1 MANKLGY
8 KIDWVSLY
16 WCGGN
21 KKSPDHS
28 LTVTPVSLIVA
39 CCMAMA
45 FWDNY
50 FNMLL
55 FGGYF
60 WLSSVNQKISS
71 SYPFS
76 FRWTIKFSVILLK
89 HHLLYVY
96 TCTKLKYRLNVCD
109 IVSDNIY
116 MPLIKDVFLIGLDSC
131 EKALIKHLLILP
143 TLNCWWSCWIL
154 AEIIS
159 ATNMTDERVKMAW
172 SSLLAL
178 FNRGWIWPWTWN
190 RLEDK
195 VITESSPQRCRSHR
209 CSLRF

>member
-1 MANKLGY
+1 MLFCLSIICCMYIHVANLS
-8 KIDWVSLY
+8 IDW
-16 WCGGN
+16 
-21 KKSPDHS
+21 
-28 LTVTPVSLIVA
+28 
-39 CCMAMA
+39 M
-45 FWDNY
+45 
-50 FNMLL
+50 
-55 FGGYF
+55 
-60 WLSSVNQKISS
+60 
-71 SYPFS
+71 
-76 FRWTIKFSVILLK
+76 SVILSVIIFTC
-89 HHLLYVY
+89 HLL
-96 TCTKLKYRLNVCD
+96 K
-109 IVSDNIY
+109 
-116 MPLIKDVFLIGLDSC
+116 MFLIGLDSC

-195 VITESSPQRCRSHR
+195 VITESSPPLYRSHR

>member
-21 KKSPDHS
+21 KKSPNHS
-28 LTVTPVSLIVA
+28 STVTPVSLIVA

-55 FGGYF
+55 FGGYI
-60 WLSSVNQKISS
+60 W
-71 SYPFS
+71 
-76 FRWTIKFSVILLK
+76 R
-89 HHLLYVY
+89 
-96 TCTKLKYRLNVCD
+96 
-109 IVSDNIY
+109 IY

-195 VITESSPQRCRSHR
+195 VITESSPPLYRSHR

>member
-1 MANKLGY
+1 MY
-8 KIDWVSLY
+8 
-16 WCGGN
+16 
-21 KKSPDHS
+21 
-28 LTVTPVSLIVA
+28 
-39 CCMAMA
+39 
-45 FWDNY
+45 
-50 FNMLL
+50 
-55 FGGYF
+55 
-60 WLSSVNQKISS
+60 SVN
-71 SYPFS
+71 
-76 FRWTIKFSVILLK
+76 LLK

-109 IVSDNIY
+109 IVRIIFTCH
-116 MPLIKDVFLIGLDSC
+116 LLKVFFFIGSDSC
-131 EKALIKHLLILP
+131 EKARIKHLLILP

-190 RLEDK
+190 RLEDI